1 MSGIKQLRRHIECT
15 DRSTGHRE
23 IILNIHNIHTTY
35 EKMYAY
41 EEEIK
46 NSISIKTQII
56 FTAIFALASATI
68 YLARFLDFTFNPKI
82 AYVISFLAA
91 TTLVISAISTYFNCK
106 AFSGS
111 EFNRMP
117 YAEKIKEY
125 YESQIEYNDELAKY
139 NAQVA
144 QHEQIPL
151 INPAKETASFISNTY
166 ISCSTHNA
174 LVNEERSRWV
184 FKALSTFLMACIPLA
199 IGSLLFVLFDMDT
212 SSPRKNFAIK
222 DTYVGD
228 QIAALK
234 TQLLNDSRSDAVA
247 DLKKRTIILENI
259 VLQKGAEKLS
269 EPNKPALSEQ
279 KALPQAPVKPSVP
292 PSRKTYDD
300 INGGPNRNQ
309 K

>member
-1 MSGIKQLRRHIECT
+1 M
-15 DRSTGHRE
+15 
-23 IILNIHNIHTTY
+23 NIHNIHTTY

-82 AYVISFLAA
+82 AYVISFFIA

-139 NAQVA
+139 NVQVA

-234 TQLLNDSRSDAVA
+234 TQLLNDSKSDAVA

-259 VLQKGAEKLS
+259 VLEKGAEKLS
-269 EPNKPALSEQ
+269 EPNKPALSEH
-279 KALPQAPVKPSVP
+279 KTLPQAPVKPSAP

-300 INGGPNRNQ
+300 VNGGPNRNQ

>member
-1 MSGIKQLRRHIECT
+1 MNT
-15 DRSTGHRE
+15 D
-23 IILNIHNIHTTY
+23 NIHTTY

-68 YLARFLDFTFNPKI
+68 YLARFLDFTFNPEI
-82 AYVISFLAA
+82 AYIISFLVAS
-91 TTLVISAISTYFNCK
+91 TLTISTISTYFNFR

-125 YESQIEYNDELAKY
+125 YDSQTQYNIELGKY
-139 NAQVA
+139 NSQVS

-151 INPAKETASFISNTY
+151 IDPDKETASFISNTY

-184 FKALSTFLMACIPLA
+184 FKSISTFLMACIPLA

-222 DTYVGD
+222 DMYVGD
-228 QIAALK
+228 QISDLRK
-234 TQLLNDSRSDAVA
+234 QLLNDSKAEVVA

-259 VLQKGAEKLS
+259 LLEKGAGKLS
-269 EPNKPALSEQ
+269 ESNKPTSSE
-279 KALPQAPVKPSVP
+279 KKPLPQAPVKPTA
-292 PSRKTYDD
+292 PSSRRTYDD
-300 INGGPNRNQ
+300 VNGGTNRDQ

>member
-1 MSGIKQLRRHIECT
+1 
-15 DRSTGHRE
+15 
-23 IILNIHNIHTTY
+23 
-35 EKMYAY
+35 MYAY

-82 AYVISFLAA
+82 AYVISFFIA

-139 NAQVA
+139 NVQVA

-234 TQLLNDSRSDAVA
+234 TQLLNDSKSDAVA

-259 VLQKGAEKLS
+259 VLEKGAEKLS
-269 EPNKPALSEQ
+269 EPNKPALSEH
-279 KALPQAPVKPSVP
+279 KTLPQAPVKPSAP

-300 INGGPNRNQ
+300 VNGGPNRNQ

>member
-1 MSGIKQLRRHIECT
+1 MST
-15 DRSTGHRE
+15 NN
-23 IILNIHNIHTTY
+23 LNITY
-35 EKMYAY
+35 EKMYIY

-46 NSISIKTQII
+46 NSISIKTQIM

-68 YLARFLDFTFNPKI
+68 YLARFLDFTANPTI
-82 AYVISFLAA
+82 AYTISLLV
-91 TTLVISAISTYFNCK
+91 TLTLIISAVSTYFNYK

-125 YESQIEYNDELAKY
+125 HDQQTKY
-139 NAQVA
+139 NSDLIKYNFQVA
-144 QHEQIPL
+144 QHEKIPL
-151 INPAKETASFISNTY
+151 INPVKETENFISNTY

-184 FKALSTFLMACIPLA
+184 FKAISTFLMACIPLGV
-199 IGSLLFVLFDMDT
+199 GSLLFVIFDMDT

-234 TQLLNDSRSDAVA
+234 NQLTKDSNGESVA
-247 DLKKRTIILENI
+247 DLKKTTILPENI
-259 VLQKGAEKLS
+259 LLEEAGDKLS
-269 EPNKPALSEQ
+269 EPEKPISSEQ
-279 KALPQAPVKPSVP
+279 KPLPQAPVKPAAP
-292 PSRKTYDD
+292 PSRRTYDD
-300 INGGPNRNQ
+300 ADGGPNRNQ

>member
-1 MSGIKQLRRHIECT
+1 MSISTLHI
-15 DRSTGHRE
+15 
-23 IILNIHNIHTTY
+23 TY
-35 EKMYAY
+35 EKMYIY

-46 NSISIKTQII
+46 NSISVKTQIM
-56 FTAIFALASATI
+56 FTAIFVLASSTI
-68 YLARFLDFTFNPKI
+68 YLARFLDFTANPTI
-82 AYVISFLAA
+82 AYAISLLV
-91 TTLVISAISTYFNCK
+91 TLTLIISAASTYFNYK

-117 YAEKIKEY
+117 YAEKIQEY
-125 YESQIEYNDELAKY
+125 HDEQTKY
-139 NAQVA
+139 NNDLIKYNSEVA

-151 INPAKETASFISNTY
+151 INPVKETESFISSTY

-174 LVNEERSRWV
+174 LVNEKRSRWV
-184 FKALSTFLMACIPLA
+184 FKAISAFLMACVPLG

-234 TQLLNDSRSDAVA
+234 NQLIKDSNGASVA
-247 DLKKRTIILENI
+247 DLKKTTIIRENI
-259 VLQKGAEKLS
+259 LLAKGDNKLS
-269 EPNKPALSEQ
+269 EPEKPISSEQ
-279 KALPQAPVKPSVP
+279 KPLPQAPVKPAA
-292 PSRKTYDD
+292 PSSRRTYDD
-300 INGGPNRNQ
+300 ANGGPNRNQ